1 LKFIDRMILFINLGF
16 VLALIIAYISPGID
30 PELTWS
36 VSFFGLF
43 YPVLLIINVL
53 FVVFWIFKN
62 ARYALLSLISILI
75 GWNQIQ
81 NFIGFHSQK
90 IEHDDNSIAVMT
102 YNISNAAYGYD
113 KVKAQREIKKE
124 AFIEFLQK
132 YKDIDVFCIQEVGDY
147 AHDILKKTFP
157 EHHMHY
163 RKKGAVILSR
173 YPIVDKGEIDFGTIT
188 NSCLWADIRINKEV
202 IRFYSYHLQS
212 NQISKDADNFVINPE
227 LDQTQAWYD
236 IKGMLR
242 KYRNRHLQRSRQ
254 VEKIATHLQKSKYRN
269 ILAGDLNDPPQS
281 YTYRVLSK
289 YGKDAFRERGMG
301 IGTTYAGRI
310 PLLRIDYIFV
320 DNTMQVATCEIIKDN
335 FSDHYAVI
343 SSIELKQ
350 DK

>member
-1 LKFIDRMILFINLGF
+1 MILFINLGF

-124 AFIEFLQK
+124 GFIEFL
-132 YKDIDVFCIQEVGDY
+132 
-147 AHDILKKTFP
+147 T
-157 EHHMHY
+157 
-163 RKKGAVILSR
+163 
-173 YPIVDKGEIDFGTIT
+173 
-188 NSCLWADIRINKEV
+188 
-202 IRFYSYHLQS
+202 
-212 NQISKDADNFVINPE
+212 
-227 LDQTQAWYD
+227 
-236 IKGMLR
+236 
-242 KYRNRHLQRSRQ
+242 
-254 VEKIATHLQKSKYRN
+254 
-269 ILAGDLNDPPQS
+269 
-281 YTYRVLSK
+281 
-289 YGKDAFRERGMG
+289 
-301 IGTTYAGRI
+301 
-310 PLLRIDYIFV
+310 
-320 DNTMQVATCEIIKDN
+320 
-335 FSDHYAVI
+335 
-343 SSIELKQ
+343 
-350 DK
+350 